1 MSFIDNLGKLQLAA
15 EKVSDNRYL
24 KAVSKGMVMTIPAS
38 ITGAMCTLI
47 ANLPFAGYQSFIED
61 IVVTT
66 GSIHKQYHGV
76 NRRLLYCLQFGEIL
90 RY

>member
-47 ANLPFAGYQSFIED
+47 AN
-61 IVVTT
+61 
-66 GSIHKQYHGV
+66 
-76 NRRLLYCLQFGEIL
+76 
-90 RY
+90 